1 MTHAECKCLSG
12 HGRWEGRNKK
22 AVRRDKL
29 EWTHSVRLEDPSEV
43 RFSRQSPENRAFSK
57 AIRDALVREAPA
69 P

>member
-1 MTHAECKCLSG
+1 M
-12 HGRWEGRNKK
+12 
-22 AVRRDKL
+22 VRRDKL
-29 EWTHSVRLEDPSEV
+29 EWIHSVRLEDPSEV